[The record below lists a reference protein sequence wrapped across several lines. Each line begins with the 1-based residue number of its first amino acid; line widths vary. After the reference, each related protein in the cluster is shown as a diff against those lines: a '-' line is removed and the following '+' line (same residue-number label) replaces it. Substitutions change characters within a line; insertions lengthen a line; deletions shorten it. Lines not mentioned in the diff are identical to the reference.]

1 MAHPNRQPSISS
13 AIRFSI
19 LAAALTA
26 LLLHFSSRA
35 EARPGDLDPSFARGG
50 KAVTALDMGTSWF
63 TATSLI
69 AEAPKGALVAIAGDK
84 LIRYE
89 LGGRIDRGFGTEGL
103 AKIEVPGFDFSVSDL
118 AVDSAGRAVVFG
130 TATDYG
136 TLLSPYTS
144 SYPAGAAF
152 LSYATVI
159 RYTATGGLDPTFGG
173 GDGIETTDLELPAFP
188 GTTEP
193 SVNAGAGIVD
203 GEDRPVL
210 IGGQREVASPC
221 EGHSHYA
228 DFDKLI
234 ARLTPAGDL
243 DVSFGGGDGIT
254 FLEESDEVS
263 DIAIGA
269 GGRLSVAANPQAFS
283 CDHDFALVRL
293 GPNGGLESS
302 FGRSGIRHY
311 RQGASGRI
319 AIDRFGRTHV
329 QAEGVVRLDPQGDLD
344 ATFGRRGRATIDAP
358 GNQSGAGLVAV
369 DSRGRPLLA
378 GTVTFRPQERG
389 SSPDRLRRRF
399 TVIRLDT
406 TGKPD
411 RSFGHRGWVVTR
423 FGRFST
429 ASARDGLIDSKG
441 RLVVSGVVER
451 ADLEPTGGIAIA
463 RYRLTP

>member
-1 MAHPNRQPSISS
+1 MARPSRQPSITST
-13 AIRFSI
+13 IRFS
-19 LAAALTA
+19 LVAAALTA
-26 LLLHFSSRA
+26 ILLQFSSRA
-35 EARPGDLDPSFARGG
+35 EARPGDLDPSFARDG
-50 KAVTALDMGTSWF
+50 KAVTALDTGTSWYA
-63 TATSLI
+63 ATSHI
-69 AEAPKGALVAIAGDK
+69 AEAPKGALMVIAGDK
-84 LIRYE
+84 LIRY
-89 LGGRIDRGFGTEGL
+89 GRDGRINRGFGTEGL
-103 AKIEVPGFDFSVSDL
+103 AKIEVPGFAFSVSDL
-118 AVDSAGRAVVFG
+118 DVDSAGRPVIFG

-136 TLLSPYTS
+136 TLLSPITS

-159 RYTATGGLDPTFGG
+159 RYTTTGDLDPTFGG
-173 GDGIETTDLELPAFP
+173 GDGIEITDLELQAFP
-188 GTTEP
+188 GTTKP
-193 SVNAGAGIVD
+193 AVNAGAGLVD
-203 GEDRPVL
+203 GEDRPIL

-221 EGHSHYA
+221 EGRSHYA
-228 DFDKLI
+228 DVDKLI

-254 FLEESDEVS
+254 FLEGSDEVS

-269 GGRLSVAANPQAFS
+269 GGRLSVAANSDTS
-283 CDHDFALVRL
+283 CDRDFALVRL

-319 AIDRFGRTHV
+319 AIDRFGRTYV
-329 QAEGVVRLDPQGDLD
+329 QAEGVVRLDRQGDLD
-344 ATFGRRGRATIDAP
+344 PTFGRRGRAIVDVP

-429 ASARDGLIDSKG
+429 ASARDGLIDRKG
-441 RLVVSGVVER
+441 RLVVSGVVQR